1 MGRLSRWGVFFFLA
15 TTFALPARAAD
26 PILMFLLGFARN
38 VIERQ
43 ATEALKK
50 PQQAAFE
57 MPDLSKTY
65 PGTTVEPAIMR
76 RLIDDSFLY
85 LSSEQRKEIFDSLN
99 RALLDPKN
107 AAIRSTI
114 IEHFVHRSLAVRAAQ
129 IRLSQLSYREKEL
142 MADELRQTMKSVPPA
157 ELGELRKV
165 IGDGLLPVPADMSQ
179 MFLAVLDEFPATAVA
194 APANAPAGE
203 TVPTTAAPEPARSR
217 VPTSLAPLSAPS
229 GG

>member
-1 MGRLSRWGVFFFLA
+1 MGRVSRWGVFFILA
-15 TTFALPARAAD
+15 TTFAQPARAAD

-38 VIERQ
+38 VIERK
-43 ATEALKK
+43 ATEALNQ
-50 PQQAAFE
+50 PQQPAVE

-85 LSSEQRKEIFDSLN
+85 LSGEQRKEIFDSLN

-107 AAIRSTI
+107 AALRGTI
-114 IEHFVHRSLAVRAAQ
+114 IEHFVRRSLAVRAAQ

-142 MADELRQTMKSVPPA
+142 MANELREAMKSVPPA
-157 ELGELRKV
+157 ELGQLRKV
-165 IGDGLLPVPADMSQ
+165 IGDGLLPVPSDMNQ

-194 APANAPAGE
+194 TPADPPAGE
-203 TVPTTAAPEPARSR
+203 AVPTTAAPEPARSR

>member
-1 MGRLSRWGVFFFLA
+1 MGRVSRWGVFFVLA

-38 VIERQ
+38 VIERK
-43 ATEALKK
+43 ATESLKADQ
-50 PQQAAFE
+50 PAID

-65 PGTTVEPAIMR
+65 PGTTVEPSIMR

-107 AAIRSTI
+107 AALRGTI

-142 MADELRQTMKSVPPA
+142 MAGELREAMKSVPPKELA
-157 ELGELRKV
+157 ELRQV
-165 IGDGLLPVPADMSQ
+165 IGDGLLPVPSDMNQ
-179 MFLAVLDEFPATAVA
+179 LFLAVLDEFPATAVA
-194 APANAPAGE
+194 SPADPPAGE
-203 TVPTTAAPEPARSR
+203 AVPTTEAPQPARSR